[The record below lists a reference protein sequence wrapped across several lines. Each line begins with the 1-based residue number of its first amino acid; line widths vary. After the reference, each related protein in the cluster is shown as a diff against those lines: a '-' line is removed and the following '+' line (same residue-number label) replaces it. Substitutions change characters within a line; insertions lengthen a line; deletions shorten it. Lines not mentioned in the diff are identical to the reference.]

1 MDGSVVNHAP
11 ELTVKSLAQSVLFK
25 RVSNRYQRFKECELR
40 EGDICIVRDDLSVA
54 FDKFG
59 EVPKLPGWAVL
70 NLKTFSIYEA
80 TNFQTVAKAFNLKD
94 VQIADWPKDI
104 NSCWTMSDGHTE
116 PIVLCSCPFTQQ
128 SPAMVKAN
136 WIMDIEHFRDDC
148 KASDAHLTPSELAK
162 AQNPTDLLLGAGVNR
177 DDILKLQNEHQKKMA
192 DEIEEGK
199 EEEVKKDLGCNV
211 TETARLAYEA
221 MKKELQSEDL
231 REKEE

>member
-80 TNFQTVAKAFNLKD
+80 TNFNTVTKAFNLRD

-104 NSCWTMSDGHTE
+104 NSCWTMSDGSTT

-148 KASDAHLTPSELAK
+148 KSSDAHLTPSELAK
-162 AQNPTDLLLGAGVNR
+162 SQNPTDLLLGAGVNR
-177 DDILKLQNEHQKKMA
+177 EDILKM
-192 DEIEEGK
+192 
-199 EEEVKKDLGCNV
+199 
-211 TETARLAYEA
+211 
-221 MKKELQSEDL
+221 
-231 REKEE
+231 